1 MVNTQRLLLKIYNI
15 LYDQIGPR
23 GWWPGDSA
31 LEIIVGAILT
41 QNTAWKNVEKAI
53 KNLKESGVLSVQA
66 LSKITVEELAQL
78 IRPSGY
84 YNQKAKKIKHFIDY
98 LMKRYKGDID
108 RMAQEDVERLRQ
120 ELLSINGIGPETADS
135 ILLYA
140 LNKPSFVVDSYTK
153 RIFSRHNLLP
163 EDAKYEQVREYFM
176 KNLPEDVYLYN
187 EFHALIDY
195 VGHHFCKRVPDCDNC
210 PLGGFSPNF

>member
-1 MVNTQRLLLKIYNI
+1 VVNTQRLLLKIYNI

-176 KNLPEDVYLYN
+176 KNLPEDVSLYN